1 MRSRLIVLL
10 LVLLGFSASLAFTA
24 FRVESMERMEHPDT
38 GVVGIFSTYAPFIIR
53 NDEIGLGLSLEPGF
67 PLWSLPS
74 AQGGE
79 GDFGEYSP
87 GMSFG
92 IDGRVFYPLGDKT
105 ENRYL
110 LSIDDPELVWVD
122 HRFHIFQLCTYLV
135 GDIGFSTSSLA
146 YEENNANRQNTMTAL
161 YALGGLRFFYQLE
174 DSWCPYGEIL
184 LGVDLVSFT
193 DESANEGFRRLSG
206 AGLAIS
212 ISGGIEYMLDDSLAF
227 DGGITLYRGDFINQL
242 SNDAGDEVDALGR
255 VFTASQLT
263 LHLGVNYYL

>member
-1 MRSRLIVLL
+1 MRSIYLVIL
-10 LVLLGFSASLAFTA
+10 LVLLSFTAAMAFTA
-24 FRVESMERMEHPDT
+24 FRVESMEKMTHPDS
-38 GVVGIFSTYAPFIIR
+38 GVEGVFSTYAPYIIR
-53 NDEIGLGLSLEPGF
+53 NDEIGLGLSLETGF
-67 PLWSLPS
+67 PLWPLPRE
-74 AQGGE
+74 E
-79 GDFGEYSP
+79 GDFSEYSA

-92 IDGRVFYPLGDKT
+92 VDGRVFYPLGNKT

-110 LSIDDPELVWVD
+110 LSIDEPELVWVD

-146 YEENNANRQNTMTAL
+146 YEENNASRLNTMTAL
-161 YALGGLRFFYQLE
+161 YVLGGLRFFYQME
-174 DSWCPYGEIL
+174 DSWCPYGEVL

-193 DESANEGFRRLSG
+193 DESANEGSRRLSG

-212 ISGGIEYMLDDSLAF
+212 ISGGIEYMLDDSLAL

-242 SNDAGDEVDALGR
+242 SNDDGDDEDVLGR